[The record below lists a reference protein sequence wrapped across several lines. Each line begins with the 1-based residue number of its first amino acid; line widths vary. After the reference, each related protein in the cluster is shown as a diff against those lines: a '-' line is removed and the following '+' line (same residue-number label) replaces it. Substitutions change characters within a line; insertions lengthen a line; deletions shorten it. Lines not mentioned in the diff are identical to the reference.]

1 MIERR
6 QYSPNFQCLSSP
18 QVVVFPIPGG
28 PLINAARA
36 LMFCQE
42 SLSGRTFRNFHSPN
56 LQCLNLVK
64 AESPTSGIPP
74 PGLKGAFFCLPLKTT
89 SRGQPKQIHRHSA
102 MVQTQHQDCIVWSPE
117 ALHGFERS
125 TCSKSWL
132 VSEIPPNGKIRL
144 EICTAATVSCPFF
157 VKAHHPNLAATPSAS
172 LRSAV
177 GGKMLCTVG
186 HMLNPNCKC
195 KE

>member
-6 QYSPNFQCLSSP
+6 QYSLNFQCLSSP

-102 MVQTQHQDCIVWSPE
+102 MCKLNIKIALCRVQRLCMVLSVQRAANHGLFLKSPQM
-117 ALHGFERS
+117 AKSDWRS
-125 TCSKSWL
+125 
-132 VSEIPPNGKIRL
+132 SELPRHIIPISQPLRQLPCGRL
-144 EICTAATVSCPFF
+144 
-157 VKAHHPNLAATPSAS
+157 
-172 LRSAV
+172 
-177 GGKMLCTVG
+177 
-186 HMLNPNCKC
+186 
-195 KE
+195 